1 MVRFVRC
8 PVYYLADAEDK
19 QSIMQEWEEH
29 MSDFVP
35 ADMITFE

>member
-1 MVRFVRC
+1 M
-8 PVYYLADAEDK
+8 A
-19 QSIMQEWEEH
+19 EWEEH